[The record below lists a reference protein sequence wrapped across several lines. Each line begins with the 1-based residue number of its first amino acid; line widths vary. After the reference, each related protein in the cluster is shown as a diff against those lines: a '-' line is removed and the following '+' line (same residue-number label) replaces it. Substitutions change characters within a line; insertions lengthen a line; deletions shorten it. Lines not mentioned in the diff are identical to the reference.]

1 MNKQPLAIL
10 KRFAVLAL
18 FVLVLA
24 PISTFAQRRWVAHRN
39 RVVIYQSRQ
48 YVIERPR
55 TTYRYRTHTF
65 GYPQSYYSA
74 YGYPQSYY
82 SAYGYPQ
89 SYYSTYY
96 SNGYGYTQPYYA
108 SPYYG
113 YRYTQPYY
121 VNRYSYITPSYRYY
135 DNGYYRRHRR
145 SGITLRFGFR

>member
-1 MNKQPLAIL
+1 MNKRQILIL
-10 KRFAVLAL
+10 KRVAMLAL
-18 FVLVLA
+18 FILALA
-24 PISTFAQRRWVAHRN
+24 PASSFAQRRWVTHRN
-39 RVVIYQSRQ
+39 RVVIYQPRR

-55 TTYRYRTHTF
+55 YEYRYRTYT
-65 GYPQSYYSA
+65 
-74 YGYPQSYY
+74 YGYPR
-82 SAYGYPQ
+82 

-96 SNGYGYTQPYYA
+96 SNGYGYTEPYYA

-121 VNRYSYITPSYRYY
+121 VNRYTYVTPRYRYY

>member
-1 MNKQPLAIL
+1 MNKQQLAIL
-10 KRFAVLAL
+10 KRSAMLVLV
-18 FVLVLA
+18 VLVLA
-24 PISTFAQRRWVAHRN
+24 PVSTFAQRRWVTHRN
-39 RVVIYQSRQ
+39 RVVIYQPRQ

-55 TTYRYRTHTF
+55 TTYRYRTYT
-65 GYPQSYYSA
+65 
-74 YGYPQSYY
+74 
-82 SAYGYPQ
+82 YGYPQ

-113 YRYTQPYY
+113 YRYTQPSY

-135 DNGYYRRHRR
+135 DNGYYRRRHR

>member
-1 MNKQPLAIL
+1 MNKQQLSIL
-10 KRFAVLAL
+10 KRSAMLVL

-24 PISTFAQRRWVAHRN
+24 PASTFAQRRWVTHHN
-39 RVVIYQSRQ
+39 RVVVYQPRQ

-55 TTYRYRTHTF
+55 TTYRYGTAT
-65 GYPQSYYSA
+65 
-74 YGYPQSYY
+74 
-82 SAYGYPQ
+82 YGYPQ

-96 SNGYGYTQPYYA
+96 SNGYGYTEPYYA

-121 VNRYSYITPSYRYY
+121 VNRYSYVTPSYRYY
-135 DNGYYRRHRR
+135 DNSYYRRHRR